1 MLIFSRYNL
10 VLLAVPKTG
19 STALE
24 VALGQEADGR
34 FGNPPE
40 MKHLPLYRYNRFV
53 RPLLQLTTGQDPETF
68 ALIREPIS
76 WLRSW
81 YRYRARNSTAL
92 LPTSTCHISFDQFV
106 REAMSDDPPP
116 FAQVG
121 CQTRF
126 LSPGG
131 SGGPITHLF
140 QYEQMDL
147 ACKFLENRLEL
158 ELDLPWLNQ
167 AAIGPAPLDQIW
179 KRSIGRSTPA
189 NFNFSKTPLSSARP
203 MMLAPRHPERLGSDR

>member
-81 YRYRARNSTAL
+81 YRYRARNSMAL

-131 SGGPITHLF
+131 REPFGIGTGSAVAQSSGHRPGTVGP
-140 QYEQMDL
+140 
-147 ACKFLENRLEL
+147 
-158 ELDLPWLNQ
+158 
-167 AAIGPAPLDQIW
+167 
-179 KRSIGRSTPA
+179 
-189 NFNFSKTPLSSARP
+189 
-203 MMLAPRHPERLGSDR
+203 RLGGTIPEDPCGRISTLARRFYLALAL

>member
-1 MLIFSRYNL
+1 M
-10 VLLAVPKTG
+10 
-19 STALE
+19 
-24 VALGQEADGR
+24 
-34 FGNPPE
+34 
-40 MKHLPLYRYNRFV
+40 
-53 RPLLQLTTGQDPETF
+53 
-68 ALIREPIS
+68 
-76 WLRSW
+76 
-81 YRYRARNSTAL
+81 AL
-92 LPTSTCHISFDQFV
+92 LPTSSCHISFDQFV

-158 ELDLPWLNQ
+158 ELDLPWVNQ
-167 AAIGPAPLDQIW
+167 SAIGPAPLDPDLEAQYRKIHAGEFQLW
-179 KRSIGRSTPA
+179 QDASI
-189 NFNFSKTPLSSARP
+189 
-203 MMLAPRHPERLGSDR
+203 

>member
-1 MLIFSRYNL
+1 MVDSAIHQKWSI
-10 VLLAVPKTG
+10 
-19 STALE
+19 
-24 VALGQEADGR
+24 
-34 FGNPPE
+34 
-40 MKHLPLYRYNRFV
+40 YRYNRFL
-53 RPLLQLTTGQDPETF
+53 RPLLQLTTGQNPETF

-81 YRYRARNSTAL
+81 YRYRAHNSMAL

-106 REAMSDDPPP
+106 REAMSDDPPS

-140 QYEQMDL
+140 HYEQMDL

-167 AAIGPAPLDQIW
+167 AAIGPAPLDPDLEAQYRQIHAGEFQLW
-179 KRSIGRSTPA
+179 QDASI
-189 NFNFSKTPLSSARP
+189 
-203 MMLAPRHPERLGSDR
+203 

>member
-40 MKHLPLYRYNRFV
+40 LKHLPLYRYNRFV
-53 RPLLQLTTGQDPETF
+53 QPLLQLTTGKDPETF

-81 YRYRARNSTAL
+81 YLYRARNCANPRRSRSRAPEPKANAL
-92 LPTSTCHISFDQFV
+92 CAKKPVKTMKNATERQKLMRAKDS
-106 REAMSDDPPP
+106 
-116 FAQVG
+116 
-121 CQTRF
+121 CQASNIRKIF
-126 LSPGG
+126 L
-131 SGGPITHLF
+131 I
-140 QYEQMDL
+140 
-147 ACKFLENRLEL
+147 
-158 ELDLPWLNQ
+158 
-167 AAIGPAPLDQIW
+167 
-179 KRSIGRSTPA
+179 
-189 NFNFSKTPLSSARP
+189 
-203 MMLAPRHPERLGSDR
+203 